1 MQPYRSCH
9 YGWNFLLFNIQDK
22 FGSEPALDWLSG
34 TLNTVLCARIEWV
47 IRANKPFLSKQI
59 HLPRIVCV
67 RACVCVCA
75 CVCVHV
81 CMCVRAHT
89 CSVSLVWLFSNPWTI
104 THQAPLPMAFS
115 KQEYWR
121 GLPCPLPGDLL
132 SPDMEPTS
140 PALASRF
147 FTTALAGK
155 PAWMWKVTD
164 SVASPS
170 KESVK

>member
-1 MQPYRSCH
+1 MQPHRSCH

-34 TLNTVLCARIEWV
+34 TLNTVLCARIAWV
-47 IRANKPFLSKQI
+47 IRANNPFLSKQI

-67 RACVCVCA
+67 CVCVC
-75 CVCVHV
+75 VCES
-81 CMCVRAHT
+81 AHT

-104 THQAPLPMAFS
+104 THQAPLSMAFS

-121 GLPCPLPGDLL
+121 GLPCPLPGNLL

-147 FTTALAGK
+147 FTTAPPGK
-155 PAWMWKVTD
+155 PAWDM
-164 SVASPS
+164 
-170 KESVK
+170 EGYR